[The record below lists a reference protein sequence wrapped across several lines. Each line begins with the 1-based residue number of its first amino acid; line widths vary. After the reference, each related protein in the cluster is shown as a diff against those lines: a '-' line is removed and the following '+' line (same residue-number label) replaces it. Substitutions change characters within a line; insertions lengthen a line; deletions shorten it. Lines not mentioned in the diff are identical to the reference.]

1 MATSPHRA
9 VLRSVDAPLEA
20 TVIYGRGGG
29 RAPGPAQP
37 PRLVVVSGRRAGVVV
52 ALAGDE
58 LTVGRAWDNDVVLP
72 DISVSRRHAL
82 LRRDGAGYL
91 LLDQGSGNG
100 TRVNGRG
107 VDKARLRSGDEIV
120 LGDSVVQFIE
130 AGGTAVRGTVA
141 AARAPGAAAWRRAL
155 LRSRGAVYAGI
166 AALLLAATA
175 LGLWRRQERERA
187 AQEPSEQ
194 RAQIRAHARQPFDQG
209 TSLLDER
216 RSEAAGKP
224 KLAVELDPQQPGV
237 QAVLER
243 AGAAASRVAAD
254 PARPDALELK
264 AALSGQHRQAPPTR
278 RARRAPP
285 ALPWIAEAFLAGD
298 LAAAL
303 ERARAARGESAAA
316 ALLARLERFA
326 SAWREG
332 MARMQEDRSAEAIA
346 ALEQADQA
354 DRALAG
360 GRDSPLGREVRRA
373 LSGLHTRMALAHTS
387 DEEIGVAAA
396 HLRAALARDPGN
408 EEVRDQLGRLA
419 ARANEAYLSGY
430 VAKDRDPDAAR
441 RAFRLAVAVLPATD
455 ETAMKARRWLDRLD
469 GKAGAED

>member
-1 MATSPHRA
+1 MATSPRRA
-9 VLRSVDAPLEA
+9 VLRSLDAPLEA
-20 TVIYGRGGG
+20 TVICGRGGG
-29 RAPGPAQP
+29 RVSGPAQP
-37 PRLVVVSGRRAGVVV
+37 PRLVVVSGPRAGIVV

-130 AGGTAVRGTVA
+130 AGGTAVRGTGA
-141 AARAPGAAAWRRAL
+141 TPRAPGAAAWRLAP
-155 LRSRGAVYAGI
+155 LRPRGAAYAGI

-175 LGLWRRQERERA
+175 LGLWRRQERERP
-187 AQEPSEQ
+187 AQDASEQ
-194 RAQIRAHARQPFDQG
+194 RAQVRMLARQPFDQG

-216 RSEAAGKP
+216 RSDASGKP
-224 KLAVELDPQQPGV
+224 KLAVELDLQQPRV
-237 QAVLER
+237 PAVLER
-243 AGAAASRVAAD
+243 ASAGASRAAAD
-254 PARPDALELK
+254 PVRRDALELK
-264 AALSGQHRQAPPTR
+264 AALSGQRRQASPTR
-278 RARRAPP
+278 LARRAPP
-285 ALPWIAEAFLAGD
+285 VAPRIAEAFLAGD
-298 LAAAL
+298 LAAAV
-303 ERARAARGESAAA
+303 ERARAARAEPGAA

-332 MARMQEDRSAEAIA
+332 VARMEEDRSAEAIA
-346 ALEQADQA
+346 ALEQADQL
-354 DRALAG
+354 DRGLAA

-373 LSGLHTRMALAHTS
+373 LSGLHTRMALAHDS
-387 DEEIGVAAA
+387 DEEIGAAAA
-396 HLRAALARDPGN
+396 HLRAALAQDPGN
-408 EEVRDQLGRLA
+408 EEARDQLGRLA

-430 VAKDRDPDAAR
+430 VAKDTDPDAAR
-441 RAFRLAVAVLPATD
+441 RAFRLVVAVLPETD

-469 GKAGAED
+469 GKAGADD